1 MAIRGW
7 RIIEEGQTQQRE
19 LGWGKSIVL
28 WAIYRALKD
37 SVHQRL
43 KEELDLART
52 WTLARSFSRFA
63 ESFGRAGFCKVGKT
77 GSST

>member
-28 WAIYRALKD
+28 WAIYRALED

-52 WTLARSFSRFA
+52 
-63 ESFGRAGFCKVGKT
+63 
-77 GSST
+77 